1 MLAASG
7 IPELTPQQVN
17 KSIGCNGAD
26 LLLDVRSQQ
35 EWGSGHHPGA
45 THAESLAERGLI
57 FFPELLNCVNCRII
71 VVSFLGERAT
81 RAANMLVAAG
91 FRDVFIGG
99 GTFHWIMDGFSLVEG
114 DSMPAM
120 CSNNGCQARTTTAL
134 CNESLNE
141 LENIVRAT
149 GVNSLIAAL
158 PNESLESEVYCL
170 ALVNL
175 RIAARLAK
183 NNGELDDKTT
193 RRVRR
198 KANQLMRSKGC
209 RSR

>member
-1 MLAASG
+1 MLW
-7 IPELTPQQVN
+7 
-17 KSIGCNGAD
+17 SISPAVYAFV
-26 LLLDVRSQQ
+26 L
-35 EWGSGHHPGA
+35 
-45 THAESLAERGLI
+45 
-57 FFPELLNCVNCRII
+57 
-71 VVSFLGERAT
+71 
-81 RAANMLVAAG
+81 NMLYAP
-91 FRDVFIGG
+91 
-99 GTFHWIMDGFSLVEG
+99 LL
-114 DSMPAM
+114 
-120 CSNNGCQARTTTAL
+120 Q
-134 CNESLNE
+134 ESLNE

-198 KANQLMRSKGC
+198 KENQLMRSKGC